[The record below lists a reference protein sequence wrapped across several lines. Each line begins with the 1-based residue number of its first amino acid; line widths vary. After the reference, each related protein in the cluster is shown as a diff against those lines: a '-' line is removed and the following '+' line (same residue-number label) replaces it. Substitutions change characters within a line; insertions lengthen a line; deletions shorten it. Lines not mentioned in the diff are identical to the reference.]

1 MACAVALRHI
11 GRRVLNQREFCRAN
25 VPAIL
30 TAERIDP
37 LPLAARGAGVPVVPP
52 VAWLAGRGLE
62 GLARVPVA
70 LVAHLQLPVALNA
83 APDDFALE

>member
-1 MACAVALRHI
+1 MACAVALRRI
-11 GRRVLNQREFCRAN
+11 GRRVLNQRESCRAN

-37 LPLAARGAGVPVVPP
+37 LPFAARGARVPVVPP

-62 GLARVPVA
+62 GLTRIPVA
-70 LVAHLQLPVALNA
+70 LVVHLQLPVALNA